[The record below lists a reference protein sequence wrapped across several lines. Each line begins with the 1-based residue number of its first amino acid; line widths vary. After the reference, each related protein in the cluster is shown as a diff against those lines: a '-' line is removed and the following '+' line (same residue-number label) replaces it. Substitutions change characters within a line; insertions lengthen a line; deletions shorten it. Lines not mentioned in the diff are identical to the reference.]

1 MKILSMPK
9 TIIRKR
15 DRRSCTWS
23 LLDTIQHSLLSLK
36 GLVSNSSFGGGGGGG
51 GGCGG
56 GGGWGSCGGGDGPG
70 DSTQCS
76 RCLPYSAV
84 FWCYR
89 RAVLPLGSWVWSD
102 LHYLKLF
109 LFFRKELTCPPLIL
123 LLVFLVSILAH
134 IFLPSGSHYLIPLK
148 ESTKQNT
155 DI

>member
-23 LLDTIQHSLLSLK
+23 FLDTIQHSLLSLK
-36 GLVSNSSFGGGGGGG
+36 GLVRNSSCGGGGGG
-51 GGCGG
+51 
-56 GGGWGSCGGGDGPG
+56 GSCGGGDGPG

-84 FWCYR
+84 SWCYR
-89 RAVLPLGSWVWSD
+89 RAMLPLGSWVWSD
-102 LHYLKLF
+102 LHCLKLF

-148 ESTKQNT
+148 ELTKQNT

>member
-1 MKILSMPK
+1 MKILSIPK

-36 GLVSNSSFGGGGGGG
+36 GLVSNSSCGSGGGGGGG
-51 GGCGG
+51 R
-56 GGGWGSCGGGDGPG
+56 GSCGGGDGPG

-84 FWCYR
+84 SWCYR
-89 RAVLPLGSWVWSD
+89 RAMLPLGSWVWSD
-102 LHYLKLF
+102 LHCLKLF

-123 LLVFLVSILAH
+123 LLFFLVSILAH
-134 IFLPSGSHYLIPLK
+134 IFLPSVSHYLTPLK